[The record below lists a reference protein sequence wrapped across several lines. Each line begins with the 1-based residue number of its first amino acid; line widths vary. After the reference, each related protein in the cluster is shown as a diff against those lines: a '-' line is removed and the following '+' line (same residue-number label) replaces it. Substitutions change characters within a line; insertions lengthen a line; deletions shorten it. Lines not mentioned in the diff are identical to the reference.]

1 MLLAFAILVA
11 AMTQLSDVAT
21 AVKTD
26 TVPPCPDFCV
36 TGTVAY
42 ALHFDGRRCQILV
55 EDGDIG
61 VVATATH
68 DSATLPDLGD
78 RVLLEGALVRLD
90 QGDIRPEYNR
100 IETLGHTDPP
110 PPREGPATEIMSGRH
125 DFHRAILI
133 GEVRDVEPSG
143 TSPNWNYLSLISEGH
158 QYYVPIPTSGA
169 TLRQI
174 EPLIGSMVRLDGF
187 PDSHNCSRRFLDERR
202 FVVSGYSNID
212 VITPPPDDPFVNA
225 PAVESL
231 RRLSSEALPRLG
243 RHKTLG
249 RLIAKWQSVHALLE
263 MSDSRKALITFSSA
277 TDLPRG
283 AAVEVIG
290 YPSTDGFFL
299 RLSRAIGRQVAGE
312 QFAEPEVQD
321 LDKHIL
327 EDLLS
332 DDFSDKLIL
341 QGKRIRLCGTIADFG
356 EGPRESKT
364 LPLSIA
370 ERLLDVDFS
379 SVPESCDAIVP
390 GCKVRVTGT
399 CVLATE
405 NWASL
410 STGTTL
416 NGIRLVV
423 DRPDDVEILARP
435 PWWNL
440 TRLSVVIALLVIVI
454 AAILF
459 WNRELRKLSEK
470 RGRELFRERSA
481 SAIAEL
487 KTSERTRL
495 AAEIHDSISQI
506 LTGAAMQLDAGETQ
520 AAKRILASCRR
531 ELRCCIWDLRGN
543 ALEAVNL
550 ADAIKATLAPH
561 LGGCSLALDFDVP
574 SSSLSEAIR
583 HAALSIIREATVN
596 AIRHGHARTVA
607 VSGELSGRRLSFSV
621 VDDGKGFDPED
632 CRGSA
637 EGHFG
642 LMGMKERAKSFNG
655 SFSISSSPENGTEIA
670 VTLEDSPQ

>member
-1 MLLAFAILVA
+1 MVDFASP
-11 AMTQLSDVAT
+11 LSI
-21 AVKTD
+21 
-26 TVPPCPDFCV
+26 P
-36 TGTVAY
+36 
-42 ALHFDGRRCQILV
+42 R
-55 EDGDIG
+55 
-61 VVATATH
+61 
-68 DSATLPDLGD
+68 SAP
-78 RVLLEGALVRLD
+78 
-90 QGDIRPEYNR
+90 
-100 IETLGHTDPP
+100 
-110 PPREGPATEIMSGRH
+110 
-125 DFHRAILI
+125 
-133 GEVRDVEPSG
+133 
-143 TSPNWNYLSLISEGH
+143 
-158 QYYVPIPTSGA
+158 
-169 TLRQI
+169 
-174 EPLIGSMVRLDGF
+174 
-187 PDSHNCSRRFLDERR
+187 
-202 FVVSGYSNID
+202 
-212 VITPPPDDPFVNA
+212 
-225 PAVESL
+225 
-231 RRLSSEALPRLG
+231 
-243 RHKTLG
+243 
-249 RLIAKWQSVHALLE
+249 
-263 MSDSRKALITFSSA
+263 
-277 TDLPRG
+277 
-283 AAVEVIG
+283 VEVVG
-290 YPSTDGFFL
+290 YPTTDGYFL
-299 RLSRAIGRQVAGE
+299 RLSRAIARRVSGETLAEKKAEALSEEHVAN
-312 QFAEPEVQD
+312 
-321 LDKHIL
+321 
-327 EDLLS
+327 LLS
-332 DDFSDKLIL
+332 ADFPGKCAL
-341 QGKRIRLCGTIADFG
+341 QGKRVRIPGFVAEFDKTQQDRKTIF
-356 EGPRESKT
+356 
-364 LPLSIA
+364 LSIA
-370 ERLLDVDFS
+370 GHLLEVDFS
-379 SVPESCDAIVP
+379 SAPRAAEKIAA
-390 GCKVRVTGT
+390 GCRIQVTGT

-405 NWASL
+405 NWAAIS
-410 STGTTL
+410 SETQL
-416 NGIRLVV
+416 NGIRLVM
-423 DRPDDVEILARP
+423 DRPDDLVVVSRP
-435 PWWNL
+435 PWW
-440 TRLSVVIALLVIVI
+440 TPARLGTVVAALVL
-454 AAILF
+454 ALAGILF
-459 WNRELRKLSEK
+459 WNRQLRRLSEK